1 MLITDGRKV
10 VEIEIRAIDN
20 ETYRRGQDITADMI
34 VDNGWKHDEVT
45 DMWIIGDV
53 DFCVEQVKDMVDG
66 KGDWLDDGPM
76 EDVELTINPI
86 RLKSEDFTPCQLM
99 LICQLAREAMLK
111 AKTFP
116 EMYICTDIEDIAMS
130 ILLGN

>member
-10 VEIEIRAIDN
+10 VEIEIRAIEDD
-20 ETYRRGQDITADMI
+20 YRRGQDITEDLI
-34 VDNGWKHDEVT
+34 IDDGYTYNRDL

-66 KGDWLDDGPM
+66 QGDWLYDGPM
-76 EDVELTINPI
+76 TDVELTINPI
-86 RLKSEDFTPCQLM
+86 RQKSEDFTPEQLM
-99 LICQLAREAMLK
+99 LICKLAREAMLK
-111 AKTFP
+111 AKTLP
-116 EMYICTDIEDIAMS
+116 EMDMYTEIEDIATS